1 MRTMAFVHL
10 GIVYFL
16 WGTTFLAIRV
26 AVREGSGF
34 APFIMA
40 GTRVLIASAILFAIA
55 RIAKQRLRPTKAEL
69 FVVAAAGLLLWTGA
83 NGLVTWSEQ
92 RVHSG
97 PAALVIATMPI
108 WASLINAYLDRS
120 TPSLLL
126 FASLGVGLVKS
137 EVHVVDRFWSMLP
150 GRRRRQVLVDRIE
163 TAYAVRAVQFHP
175 RAPGRDQRV
184 RPATPADLDPLVVAA
199 RESLREERRP
209 DPFAGDAK
217 SFRRWVRGR
226 VDRACVVE
234 TGARIGF
241 AAYADVRRPEGW
253 LLQGVYTWPEMRR
266 RGLATAGVSRLCG
279 DAFAAG
285 ADHVQLS
292 VVDGNLAGRRLYEGL
307 GFEPFAKLRTIL
319 FT

>member
-1 MRTMAFVHL
+1 
-10 GIVYFL
+10 
-16 WGTTFLAIRV
+16 
-26 AVREGSGF
+26 
-34 APFIMA
+34 MA
-40 GTRVLIASAILFAIA
+40 GRVEAHPLELGEREATLEYLAREARANLFLFDLVA
-55 RIAKQRLRPTKAEL
+55 RLGSRPGAGEIRSEIVGAWRDGDIIGVAGLRPSVVLDAAVEAE
-69 FVVAAAGLLLWTGA
+69 
-83 NGLVTWSEQ
+83 
-92 RVHSG
+92 
-97 PAALVIATMPI
+97 ALDAFLP
-108 WASLINAYLDRS
+108 YLG
-120 TPSLLL
+120 
-126 FASLGVGLVKS
+126 SLGVGLVKS
-137 EVHVVDRFWSMLP
+137 DVHVVDRLWSQFP
-150 GRRRRQVLVDRIE
+150 GRGRRHVLVDRIE
-163 TAYAVRAVQFHP
+163 TAYAVRAVQFRP
-175 RAPGRDQRV
+175 RAPGRDQTV
-184 RPATPADLDPLVVAA
+184 RPASPADLDPLVVAA

-307 GFEPFAKLRTIL
+307 GFEPFAKFRTIL

>member
-26 AVREGSGF
+26 AVRGGSGF

-55 RIAKQRLRPTKAEL
+55 WIAKQRLRPTKAEL

-108 WASLINAYLDRS
+108 WASLMNAYLDRR

-126 FASLGVGLVKS
+126 LASLGVGLLGVAVLSVPFLTSGVRGDALSILALLIAALSWAAGTVLQSRRPVKLEIYANS
-137 EVHVVDRFWSMLP
+137 AFQNLFGALGFLTLSFLLGEPAPSPIPEAWIAWAYLIVFGSVIGFTSYVQTIRMLP
-150 GRRRRQVLVDRIE
+150 
-163 TAYAVRAVQFHP
+163 
-175 RAPGRDQRV
+175 
-184 RPATPADLDPLVVAA
+184 
-199 RESLREERRP
+199 
-209 DPFAGDAK
+209 
-217 SFRRWVRGR
+217 
-226 VDRACVVE
+226 
-234 TGARIGF
+234 
-241 AAYADVRRPEGW
+241 
-253 LLQGVYTWPEMRR
+253 
-266 RGLATAGVSRLCG
+266 
-279 DAFAAG
+279 
-285 ADHVQLS
+285 LS
-292 VVDGNLAGRRLYEGL
+292 VVTTNAYVNPLVAVILGAIILSEPITAYTLVGTALVLLGVAGVFRDR
-307 GFEPFAKLRTIL
+307 FRTQRTL
-319 FT
+319 VAEAAD